1 MSDKNSNWKF
11 SEELVAEN
19 DVTARARALSLELGI
34 DAVSPSVGAQ
44 CAVIAAASGARK
56 IAEIGTG
63 VGVSGL
69 FLFSGASD
77 AVLTS
82 IDAEFDYQQHARGFF
97 VEMGIVPNRL
107 RLITGV
113 AREVVPRM
121 SENSYDLVLVDGDPL
136 SVIEYVENAL
146 RLVRQGGTVL
156 VPHALWRG
164 RVANPALRDDVATAF
179 RTLAAEIAAS
189 PAVVSAL
196 SPAGDGLLQITK
208 LRA

>member
-11 SEELVAEN
+11 AEELVSE
-19 DVTARARALSLELGI
+19 DETTAQARALSLELGVEAI
-34 DAVSPSVGAQ
+34 SPAVGAQ
-44 CAVIAAASGARK
+44 CAVIAAASGATT

-69 FLFSGASD
+69 WLLSGTTN

-82 IDAEFDYQQHARGFF
+82 IDAELDYQQHARSFF
-97 VEMGIVPNRL
+97 AEAGVAANRL
-107 RLITGV
+107 RLITGR
-113 AREVVPRM
+113 AREVLPRM
-121 SENSYDLVLVDGDPL
+121 NENSYDLVFVDGDPL
-136 SVIEYVENAL
+136 SVIEYVESAL
-146 RLVRQGGTVL
+146 RLVRQRGTVL

-179 RTLAAEIAAS
+179 RTLATEIATS

-208 LRA
+208 LGA

>member
-44 CAVIAAASGARK
+44 CAVIAAASGARN

-77 AVLTS
+77 AV
-82 IDAEFDYQQHARGFF
+82 
-97 VEMGIVPNRL
+97 
-107 RLITGV
+107 
-113 AREVVPRM
+113 
-121 SENSYDLVLVDGDPL
+121 
-136 SVIEYVENAL
+136 
-146 RLVRQGGTVL
+146 
-156 VPHALWRG
+156 
-164 RVANPALRDDVATAF
+164 
-179 RTLAAEIAAS
+179 
-189 PAVVSAL
+189 
-196 SPAGDGLLQITK
+196 
-208 LRA
+208 

>member
-44 CAVIAAASGARK
+44 CAVIAAASGARN

-97 VEMGIVPNRL
+97 VEAGIVPNRL
-107 RLITGV
+107 RLITGL

-179 RTLAAEIAAS
+179 RTLVAEIAAS

>member
-11 SEELVAEN
+11 AEELVPED

-34 DAVSPSVGAQ
+34 EAVSPALGAQ
-44 CAVIAAASGARK
+44 CAVIAAASAAK
-56 IAEIGTG
+56 TIAEIGTG

-69 FLFSGASD
+69 CLLSGATN

-82 IDAEFDYQQHARGFF
+82 IDAEFDYQQHARSFF
-97 VEMGIVPNRL
+97 AEAGIAANRL
-107 RLITGV
+107 RLITGL
-113 AREVVPRM
+113 AREVLPRM
-121 SENSYDLVLVDGDPL
+121 NENSYDLVLVDGDPL
-136 SVIEYVENAL
+136 YVIEFVENAL

-164 RVANPALRDDVATAF
+164 RVANPALRDDVTTTF
-179 RTLAAEIAAS
+179 RTLATEIAAS
-189 PAVVSAL
+189 GAVVSAL

-208 LRA
+208 RRA